1 MASVWSG
8 VHETI
13 GRPVA
18 VKFIHAKGPNA
29 EVTIARFMQEARIAA
44 AVQHR
49 FVVDIFDFGQTEQGE
64 PYMVMELLN
73 GEALADRITRGP
85 PMPLKSF
92 VRVFT
97 QALSGLDAV
106 HNAGIVHRDLKPENI
121 YLLHDADGLFPK
133 LLDFGIS
140 RAEESFTGEKATRL
154 TKEGTL
160 LGTPWYMSPEQ
171 VRGRHV
177 DGRSDIYSI
186 GVMMYEALTGQLP
199 FDAEAVGDLLVKIAT
214 TDATPVHVLRPDLPR
229 GLSDIIS
236 KAMARDPD
244 GRYDNALSMRIAL
257 QALED
262 ALPDN
267 AFTVVIERA
276 LSEPPQQLGSG
287 ELLPAGASTDALETN
302 AAAPITAATI
312 EEPLPQTAKKL
323 PVLPLAL
330 AGAAVLGVVVALL
343 ASGGSANPPEPAP
356 SVETTPEVAA
366 APAPQPDPSTAPLTP
381 DAGVTAAAEAEPE
394 ATDDDT
400 PTVERPAP
408 ARPRARPTS
417 SMRERARRPARR
429 TDMASARPPDSFRDP
444 GF

>member
-49 FVVDIFDFGQTEQGE
+49 FVVDIFDFGQTEKGE

-73 GEALADRITRGP
+73 GEALSDRMTRGP

-92 VRVFT
+92 VRVIT
-97 QALSGLDAV
+97 QTLSGLDAV
-106 HNAGIVHRDLKPENI
+106 HNAGIVHRDLKPENV

-140 RAEESFTGEKATRL
+140 RSEESFAGEKATRL

-177 DGRSDIYSI
+177 DGRSDIYSV
-186 GVMMYEALTGQLP
+186 GVIMYEALTGQLP

-214 TDATPVHVLRPDLPR
+214 TDAAPVHALRPDLPR
-229 GLSDIIS
+229 PLSDIIA
-236 KAMARDPD
+236 KAMARDPAD
-244 GRYDNALSMRIAL
+244 RYDNSLSMRIAL

-262 ALPDN
+262 ALPET

-276 LSEPPQQLGSG
+276 PSEPPRELGSG
-287 ELLPAGASTDALETN
+287 ELLPAGASSDSVDA
-302 AAAPITAATI
+302 AVPRSIAAATI
-312 EEPLPQTAKKL
+312 EEPLPDARRSR
-323 PVLPLAL
+323 PIWPFAL
-330 AGAAVLGVVVALL
+330 GGAAVLAAAVAVV
-343 ASGGSANPPEPAP
+343 ASGGSAETAESPA
-356 SVETTPEVAA
+356 ETQRSSEIATAA
-366 APAPQPDPSTAPLTP
+366 APTP
-381 DAGVTAAAEAEPE
+381 IAAEAPAIVADAG
-394 ATDDDT
+394 ATAAPTATAPGAASPDPT
-400 PTVERPAP
+400 PMA
-408 ARPRARPTS
+408 
-417 SMRERARRPARR
+417 RPARR
-429 TDMASARPPDSFRDP
+429 RPSREAARPARRAAMATPPPNSFRDP